1 MKKSILSNPA
11 FRYIFEVIVIVFS
24 VTLSFYIQ
32 DVLNKREKIELKNK
46 GLSGVLM
53 ELERDVFHFN
63 LPPRPSIRSLKAG
76 GSAVRGP
83 DCHRPTARCAG
94 PGRRGSLVR
103 TRGEKRALPRGPLAA
118 VRTGPAK
125 GQTVP
130 CVARAE
136 HVPKQTKSAENK
148 TSDSAGT

>member
-63 LPPRPSIRSLKAG
+63 LATRILKN
-76 GSAVRGP
+76 RI
-83 DCHRPTARCAG
+83 
-94 PGRRGSLVR
+94 LM
-103 TRGEKRALPRGPLAA
+103 
-118 VRTGPAK
+118 
-125 GQTVP
+125 GQDFLNG
-130 CVARAE
+130 
-136 HVPKQTKSAENK
+136 KNYK
-148 TSDSAGT
+148 